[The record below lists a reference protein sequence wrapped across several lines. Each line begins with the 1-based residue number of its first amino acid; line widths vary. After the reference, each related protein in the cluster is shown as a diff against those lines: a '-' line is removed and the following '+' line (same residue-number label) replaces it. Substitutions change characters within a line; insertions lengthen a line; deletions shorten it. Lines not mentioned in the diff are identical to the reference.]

1 VVKSDREGMDEADIL
16 REVENAGNLAILVK
30 PFEVW

>member
-1 VVKSDREGMDEADIL
+1 VVKSDQEGMDEADIL
-16 REVENAGNLAILVK
+16 GEVEKTGNLAILVK